1 MRYKILI
8 VLTTVLIASNTK
20 LSAQTYYNPKYEI
33 NITLKIKEPFK
44 PINYYEIGKNF
55 NNMLQEEVAKREA
68 LKKYYDQIYFE
79 TKSSISTST
88 YLTDDST
95 LNQKILLLQNATFE
109 NLDLLNKQLKM
120 GMIKPENYEMQL
132 KSCYYNYINDNQIF
146 LNLSR
151 YKFIQLAENKND
163 SLINK
168 FNNDFKIALSSITK
182 FSIVA
187 DRTEFTVFGLIEDVS
202 AKEEKSIN
210 QLYDFVTN
218 ICEGNLAL
226 YQKNW
231 QEKNLIQQQ
240 KANTVKNF
248 NSQWIKMMSKIMDS
262 RDDKLQKL
270 DEKEKLEY
278 LKNERKYLDKIL
290 GKDFMNYQ
298 FGKGRRFLY
307 QIESNGRRF
316 INMAEYEVEKVKQSS
331 KANLFY
337 KYISEFCNCGIYDP
351 SLFD

>member
-1 MRYKILI
+1 MKNKLVII
-8 VLTTVLIASNTK
+8 LTTVLIASNIN
-20 LSAQTYYNPKYEI
+20 LSAQTYYNPKDEL
-33 NITLKIKEPFK
+33 NITLTIKEPYK
-44 PINYYEIGKNF
+44 PINYYEIGQNF
-55 NNMLQEEVAKREA
+55 NNMLQEEAARREA
-68 LKKYYDQIYFE
+68 LKRYYDQIYFD
-79 TKSSISTST
+79 TKSSVSTNT
-88 YLTDDST
+88 YLTDDNT
-95 LNQKILLLQNATFE
+95 LNQKILLLQNVTLE
-109 NLDLLNKQLKM
+109 NLDRQNKQLKM

-132 KSCYYNYINDNQIF
+132 KSCYYNYINDNQVF

-151 YKFIQLAENKND
+151 YKFIRLAENKND

-182 FSIVA
+182 FSIEA
-187 DRTEFTVFGLIEDVS
+187 NRTEFTAVGLAEAVS

-210 QLYDFVTN
+210 QLYGFVTN
-218 ICEGNLAL
+218 ICEGNLAS

-248 NSQWIKMMSKIMDS
+248 NNQWIKMVSKIMDS

-278 LKNERKYLDKIL
+278 LKNERKYLDKML

-316 INMAEYEVEKVKQSS
+316 INMTEYEVEKVNQRS

-337 KYISEFCNCGIYDP
+337 KYISEFCNCGNYDP

>member
-1 MRYKILI
+1 MRYKIII

-88 YLTDDST
+88 YLTDDNT

-151 YKFIQLAENKND
+151 YKFIWLAENKND

-168 FNNDFKIALSSITK
+168 FNNDFKIAMNSIIS
-182 FSIVA
+182 FSV
-187 DRTEFTVFGLIEDVS
+187 DYNKTEYRAVGLTETIS
-202 AKEEKSIN
+202 AEEKQNIKY
-210 QLYDFVTN
+210 LYRFITSA
-218 ICEGNLAL
+218 CEGNLE
-226 YQKNW
+226 QFKINWEKKN
-231 QEKNLIQQQ
+231 QNKEVAKFITDNPELLFYEMEG
-240 KANTVKNF
+240 NYGV
-248 NSQWIKMMSKIMDS
+248 IK
-262 RDDKLQKL
+262 Q
-270 DEKEKLEY
+270 
-278 LKNERKYLDKIL
+278 N
-290 GKDFMNYQ
+290 
-298 FGKGRRFLY
+298 
-307 QIESNGRRF
+307 SNGRRIF
-316 INMAEYEVEKVKQSS
+316 VLKNNETIPI
-331 KANLFY
+331 
-337 KYISEFCNCGIYDP
+337 YILETTTNCGCVIAEWPKNAIPPGESYSINVLYNTSKIGQFTRTISVSTSISNQP
-351 SLFD
+351 IILTIKGEVVQ